1 MPPKDRLFTDQME
14 KCIASG
20 VWSICHFSMPVT
32 ADSHKHAGPV
42 WSRWVRGKQLCLW
55 LQSKLCRHVCWIP
68 SFHSCDALHAQS
80 LSSSRVTTETEN
92 RSCGH
97 WNWGQMNWGLNRY
110 TSLTM
115 SVHVCLVITTRHCS
129 QKAEQWWW
137 FLSGFWLLPP
147 QLAFNRQPFIFNL
160 LQKQQNLHI

>member
-115 SVHVCLVITTRHCS
+115 SVHVGTVRRKRSSGGGFCLGFGCCHLNSHLIVS
-129 QKAEQWWW
+129 LL
-137 FLSGFWLLPP
+137 FLIFCRN
-147 QLAFNRQPFIFNL
+147 NRICIYNKHL
-160 LQKQQNLHI
+160 I